1 MTTRIMVVD
10 DELAI
15 GTLLLYQL
23 QNLGYEAVYVQDG
36 MQALQRVLL
45 EQPDLILLD
54 VMMPQLNGWE
64 VCREIRSCSNV
75 PIIMVTGKDA
85 NDDVVAGL
93 SAGADDYVTKPFV
106 MSQLQARVEAVL
118 RRSQAGN
125 GYASITPPKNQ
136 EHLPAF
142 SQANAEPVRP
152 VYVSEQPHVMPSV
165 VSQQQVA
172 LATPAGSLNVT
183 PMPVVAGM
191 ASSSAS
197 ALALGQEPES
207 DKRGITQHLGLR
219 LRQARQERSISL
231 YQAERLCQSRWDIL
245 QALEQENW
253 NYAPRQQMHTAL
265 VAYASLLKVDLQPY
279 NKRRKSPPT
288 LLDQNTILM
297 LVLAIVVV
305 VAIIL
310 FVL

>member
-23 QNLGYEAVYVQDG
+23 QSLGYEAVYVQDG

-64 VCREIRSCSNV
+64 VCREIRSCSDV
-75 PIIMVTGKDA
+75 PIIMLTGKDA

-118 RRSQAGN
+118 RRSRTAGN
-125 GYASITPPKNQ
+125 HS
-136 EHLPAF
+136 PARRSDYGVIAPVHSEPIRPVF
-142 SQANAEPVRP
+142 VVEQPRPVRP
-152 VYVSEQPHVMPSV
+152 IAT
-165 VSQQQVA
+165 QVA
-172 LATPAGSLNVT
+172 LATPAGTLNTTLVGHSPVAAPSGT
-183 PMPVVAGM
+183 ASMPAGSEIEEQSR
-191 ASSSAS
+191 AESRA
-197 ALALGQEPES
+197 AVKPRLGS
-207 DKRGITQHLGLR
+207 RLR
-219 LRQARQERSISL
+219 LARQERNISL

-245 QALEQENW
+245 QAIEQENW
-253 NYAPRQQMHTAL
+253 DYAPRQQMRSAL
-265 VAYASLLKVDLQPY
+265 ISYANLLKVNLQPY
-279 NKRRKSPPT
+279 QKQRSSWASSVLEHQQVIMI
-288 LLDQNTILM
+288 LLAVALIIAIGII
-297 LVLAIVVV
+297 VL
-305 VAIIL
+305 
-310 FVL
+310 